1 MLGFPRAALSLV
13 NSECRDRRI
22 EIILRYEKALGSGRE
37 LLPRRLVSSRISRE
51 RPKTP
56 ILAVTPN
63 ENIARR
69 LCLMWGARSMLSEDV
84 GFYEEMVETA
94 TRLAHDSGLV
104 EPCDTIVVV
113 AGIPFGQSGATNN
126 LRVVRLG

>member
-1 MLGFPRAALSLV
+1 
-13 NSECRDRRI
+13 
-22 EIILRYEKALGSGRE
+22 
-37 LLPRRLVSSRISRE
+37 
-51 RPKTP
+51 
-56 ILAVTPN
+56 
-63 ENIARR
+63 
-69 LCLMWGARSMLSEDV
+69 MWGARSMLSEDV